1 MGQNPAFYVTP
12 TSGVLELLYSSRHQY
27 STSLEFKA
35 QDSELMKKG
44 WLGFCKSGLN
54 GFYNNITDKPYIIDK
69 SRGWGVNY
77 DFLNT
82 FIDSPKIICMV
93 RDVRSIYS
101 SMEKNFRKNPEISK
115 QLINWSTGENS
126 TVERRIETWST
137 TVPVGLAFTRLKE
150 MFNLNI
156 YNNILFIRYEDLTIN
171 PKHEINKIYDYL
183 GLPNFTHNF
192 DEIKQITVEDDS
204 LYGPYGD
211 HKIKLKIE
219 PYKTDYNKILGPK
232 LSEQI
237 FNSYEWYNDYF
248 NYNL

>member
-1 MGQNPAFYVTP
+1 MAG
-12 TSGVLELLYSSRHQY
+12 R
-27 STSLEFKA
+27 
-35 QDSELMKKG
+35 
-44 WLGFCKSGLN
+44 
-54 GFYNNITDKPYIIDK
+54 
-69 SRGWGVNY
+69 
-77 DFLNT
+77 T
-82 FIDSPKIICMV
+82 F
-93 RDVRSIYS
+93 RA
-101 SMEKNFRKNPEISK
+101 
-115 QLINWSTGENS
+115 T
-126 TVERRIETWST
+126 
-137 TVPVGLAFTRLKE
+137 
-150 MFNLNI
+150 
-156 YNNILFIRYEDLTIN
+156 ILFIRYTDLTIN